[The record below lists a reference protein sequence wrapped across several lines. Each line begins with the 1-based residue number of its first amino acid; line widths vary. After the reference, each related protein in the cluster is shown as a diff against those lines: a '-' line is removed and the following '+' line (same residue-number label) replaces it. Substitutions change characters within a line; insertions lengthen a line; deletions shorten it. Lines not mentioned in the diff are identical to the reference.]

1 MTPYQRRRRIINRE
15 TLREKLVAYL
25 NRRLTLADLVSW
37 AEEALMNDEID
48 ERDTATLRDIVGR
61 LGLADARSGQFGLTW
76 EDCYDFL
83 ARLGYI
89 VEVKVVAA

>member
-1 MTPYQRRRRIINRE
+1 MITRE
-15 TLREKLVAYL
+15 TIREKLVAYL
-25 NRRLTLADLVSW
+25 NLRLTLTNLVSW
-37 AEEALMNDEID
+37 AEDALLNDEID
-48 ERDTATLRDIVGR
+48 ERDTAILRDIVAR
-61 LGLADARSGQFGLTW
+61 LGLADVRQFGLTW

>member
-1 MTPYQRRRRIINRE
+1 MINRE
-15 TLREKLVAYL
+15 TLGEKLVAYL

-37 AEEALMNDEID
+37 AEDALLNDEID

-61 LGLADARSGQFGLTW
+61 LGLADVRQFGLTW

>member
-1 MTPYQRRRRIINRE
+1 MINRE

-37 AEEALMNDEID
+37 AEDALLNDEID
-48 ERDTATLRDIVGR
+48 ERDTAILRDIVGR
-61 LGLADARSGQFGLTW
+61 LGLADVREFGLTW

>member
-1 MTPYQRRRRIINRE
+1 MITRE
-15 TLREKLVAYL
+15 TLSEKLVAYL
-25 NRRLTLADLVSW
+25 NRRLTLTDLVRWS
-37 AEEALMNDEID
+37 EDELLNSDID
-48 ERDTATLRDIVGR
+48 ERDTVILRDIVGR
-61 LGLADARSGQFGLTW
+61 LGLADVRQFGLTW

>member
-1 MTPYQRRRRIINRE
+1 MITRE
-15 TLREKLVAYL
+15 TVREKLVAYL
-25 NRRLTLADLVSW
+25 NRRLTLTDLVHWS
-37 AEEALMNDEID
+37 EDALLNDEID
-48 ERDTATLRDIVGR
+48 ERDTVILRDIVAR
-61 LGLADARSGQFGLTW
+61 LGLADVRQFGLTW